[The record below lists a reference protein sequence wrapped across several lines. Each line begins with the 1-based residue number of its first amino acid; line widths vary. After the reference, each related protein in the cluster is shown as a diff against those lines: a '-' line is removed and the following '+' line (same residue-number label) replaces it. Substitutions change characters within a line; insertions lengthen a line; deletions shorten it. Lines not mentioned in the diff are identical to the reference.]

1 MNADRWQ
8 QLKELFEAALE
19 CSAAARPALLDRLCA
34 GDPELRRE
42 LEQLLASDA
51 EADGFLEGG
60 AKGLP
65 YSLPEGTV
73 LAGRLR
79 IVRALGRGGM
89 GEVYE
94 AYNQHA
100 RQAEAVKV
108 L

>member
-1 MNADRWQ
+1 MDADRWQ
-8 QLKELFEAALE
+8 HLKEIFEAGLE
-19 CSAAARPALLDRLCA
+19 CSTTAGPGVLDRLCL
-34 GDPELRRE
+34 GDASLRRE
-42 LEQLLASDA
+42 IEELLANDA
-51 EADGFLEGG
+51 AAGDFMEGG
-60 AKGLP
+60 SQGLP

-100 RQAEAVKV
+100 LQAEAVKV
-108 L
+108 